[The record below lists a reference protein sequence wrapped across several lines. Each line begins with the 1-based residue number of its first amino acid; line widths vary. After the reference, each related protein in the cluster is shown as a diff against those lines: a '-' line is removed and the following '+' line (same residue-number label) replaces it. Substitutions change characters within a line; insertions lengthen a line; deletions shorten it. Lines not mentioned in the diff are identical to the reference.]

1 MPFINQDESSLDD
14 PVAFSL
20 WSVNYGS
27 FYSLKSFRVDNQFM
41 QCILNKLSL
50 EHQNVL
56 FLSGVNLDPLPHK

>member
-1 MPFINQDESSLDD
+1 MIRVKSYA
-14 PVAFSL
+14 AFSL
-20 WSVNYGS
+20 RSINYGS

-56 FLSGVNLDPLPHK
+56 FLSGINLDPLPHK